1 MPKKPKTTHPTGTEV
16 SNMARTFN
24 EHFES
29 HHQVST
35 TNDNTINSL
44 EKSIQVISLEFED
57 LKNKIKLLT
66 EKNENLENQLNSN
79 LNENFKKL
87 DDDINNLRSKLN
99 NCISDIE
106 VINKKIKDSKNNNEE
121 TASTTE
127 YNDLLLLN
135 QIINFLFSETESEV
149 LENIINPMILAVTI
163 VEPKLFQDLIPI
175 SNNKIASRIFYT
187 FIGYSVCKIIYSHAS
202 GKQTRKQC
210 FTKII
215 VKVASIGIAISTGK
229 IFEFFARKTFDADAG
244 SVGCLV
250 GTTVGFFA
258 FNKLTKKF

>member
-87 DDDINNLRSKLN
+87 DDDINNLRSK
-99 NCISDIE
+99 
-106 VINKKIKDSKNNNEE
+106 
-121 TASTTE
+121 
-127 YNDLLLLN
+127 
-135 QIINFLFSETESEV
+135 
-149 LENIINPMILAVTI
+149 
-163 VEPKLFQDLIPI
+163 
-175 SNNKIASRIFYT
+175 
-187 FIGYSVCKIIYSHAS
+187 
-202 GKQTRKQC
+202 
-210 FTKII
+210 
-215 VKVASIGIAISTGK
+215 
-229 IFEFFARKTFDADAG
+229 
-244 SVGCLV
+244 
-250 GTTVGFFA
+250 
-258 FNKLTKKF
+258 